1 MKVWKRRLFTLV
13 AGLALAMVLASS
25 GAMIADTL
33 GMSITPQV
41 HACGVSSGGGC

>member
-13 AGLALAMVLASS
+13 AGLALAVVLASS
-25 GAMIADTL
+25 GTVIADTL

-41 HACGVSSGGGC
+41 HACGGTGGGGC